1 MLCDEECFFN
11 VAFVK
16 TVAAWNERNG
26 LIHGYS
32 AGRGIHLLHHG
43 QSRGTNCLKIHLQPP
58 YHPLYRGR
66 KTGEPGKKPSKHGLN
81 STLPYST
88 LPYTLPFSTLFST
101 LLYPTPLYS
110 TLFSTLPY
118 STLPYPTLPYSTL
131 PYPTLYPTLLYSTL
145 PYSTLPYP
153 TLLTWES
160 TRGYSQVV
168 THPSSNPVINF
179 GAQRWEATPQQ
190 YTPASVLLNPLFLIN
205 FTEQNEVCRLSGF
218 AQLKTN
224 SNKNKI
230 QHATSP
236 FLWRKSY
243 QNRV

>member
-1 MLCDEECFFN
+1 MKEMVLSM
-11 VAFVK
+11 V
-16 TVAAWNERNG
+16 TAW
-26 LIHGYS
+26 L
-32 AGRGIHLLHHG
+32 LLHHG

-66 KTGEPGKKPSKHGLN
+66 KTGDPGKNPSKHGLN
-81 STLPYST
+81 STLPY
-88 LPYTLPFSTLFST
+88 
-101 LLYPTPLYS
+101 
-110 TLFSTLPY
+110 
-118 STLPYPTLPYSTL
+118 
-131 PYPTLYPTLLYSTL
+131 PTLLLYCTVLYCTVLTL
-145 PYSTLPYP
+145 
-153 TLLTWES
+153 ES